1 MYLNPLFWKL
11 SYTCE
16 RNTSL
21 LSSIA
26 GDGEEEN
33 PCVGIPAGTTPQA
46 PAKRLRL
53 YRHGVSER
61 VCFGEG
67 LLFSFHSQLLSLG
80 SRADAIRAT
89 LPASGLMAWHWQLER
104 HSSRLGAKGCV
115 TPPWGSV
122 TQCGAPTPPFSHRGQ
137 EPVRSHCYGLG
148 RQGKNV
154 YYELEYGRK

>member
-16 RNTSL
+16 RNASL

-53 YRHGVSER
+53 YRHRVSKR

-67 LLFSFHSQLLSLG
+67 LLFSSHSQLLSLG

-104 HSSRLGAKGCV
+104 HSSQAGGQGMCNTSMGFCDSVWGTHPTLLPQGPGTSEIPLLWLGK
-115 TPPWGSV
+115 T
-122 TQCGAPTPPFSHRGQ
+122 
-137 EPVRSHCYGLG
+137 
-148 RQGKNV
+148 GKNV